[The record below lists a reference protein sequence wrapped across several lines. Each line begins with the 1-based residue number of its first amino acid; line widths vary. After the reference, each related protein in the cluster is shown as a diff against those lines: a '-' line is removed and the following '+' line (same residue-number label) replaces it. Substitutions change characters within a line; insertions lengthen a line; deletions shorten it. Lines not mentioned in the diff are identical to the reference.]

1 MTSAMESSADPT
13 VENPPEAFAD
23 TLSAL
28 ERIIQRMESG
38 QLGLEE
44 SVTLFQQGMALAQR
58 AEQQLREAKQKVEIL
73 LNGQA
78 QSLSNDNEED

>member
-1 MTSAMESSADPT
+1 MTTVMESSADPA
-13 VENPPEAFAD
+13 VANSPEAFAD

-73 LNGQA
+73 LDGQV
-78 QSLSNDNEED
+78 QPLPNNNEED